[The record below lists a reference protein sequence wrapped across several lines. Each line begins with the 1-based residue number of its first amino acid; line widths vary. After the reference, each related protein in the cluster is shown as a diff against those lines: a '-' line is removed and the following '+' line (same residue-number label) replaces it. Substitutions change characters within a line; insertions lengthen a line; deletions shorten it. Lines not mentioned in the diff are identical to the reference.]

1 MINEDLFEPFQKLIV
16 IEILGKKVE
25 VPENNKLLRCFQ
37 YLSIETISFG
47 DFCWNG
53 DCNNC
58 QVWYRLNDKETNE
71 RTTLACR
78 TKVSEGMVII
88 RLNFHIQLKGI
99 NK

>member
-1 MINEDLFEPFQKLIV
+1 MIDEDLFEPYQKLIE
-16 IEILGKKVE
+16 IEILAKKVE

-53 DCNNC
+53 ECNNC
-58 QVWYRLNDKETNE
+58 QIWYCLNEENSE
-71 RTTLACR
+71 RTTLSCR
-78 TKVSEGMVII
+78 TKVSEGMVITK
-88 RLNFHIQLKGI
+88 LSQHIKLQGI

>member
-1 MINEDLFEPFQKLIV
+1 MIDEDLFEPYQKLIK
-16 IEILGKKVE
+16 IEVLGNILE

-58 QVWYRLNDKETNE
+58 QVWYRLNKDESGE
-71 RTTLACR
+71 RTTLSCR
-78 TKVSEGMVII
+78 TKVSEGMVITK
-88 RLNFHIQLKGI
+88 LNQHIQLQGI